1 MRNGL
6 LVAFSVAGALAAFA
20 SVNAWP
26 IVSVAELQAL
36 VREVRIV
43 DVQSLFGLNCN
54 STDK

>member
-6 LVAFSVAGALAAFA
+6 LVAFSVAGALVAFA

-26 IVSVAELQAL
+26 IVSVAELQAM

-43 DVQSLFGLNCN
+43 DFQ
-54 STDK
+54 